1 MFEERLE
8 NAAGYVSVQGFVPA
22 YVSLHGSQNYGLDV
36 YTEDYQSDFDFKC
49 IVLPS
54 LWDLVQ
60 GKKPASLT
68 VEMDDG
74 GQIDIKDIRIFCDTL
89 ERMNP
94 AYLESIAT
102 EHHLILPGGER
113 MAEIRAL
120 MPKLMR
126 ERSARFAQACIG
138 LFEDKAKRLQ
148 HDCPAAHEKIVRFG
162 YDGKQAHHM
171 YRLKLLLEGFA
182 KTVEMQLMAPEDERN
197 LLMRLKINDVALD
210 EVQRMIPGWRAAM
223 RADCMRIEEKSAAPK
238 RETLDEIV
246 RISQEM
252 MYAHCRNTGT

>member
-1 MFEERLE
+1 MFEEKLR
-8 NAAGYVSVQGFVPA
+8 AAADHVTALGYMPV

-36 YTEDYQSDFDFKC
+36 YTKEYQSDFDFKC

-68 VEMDDG
+68 AETDY
-74 GQIDIKDIRIFCDTL
+74 GQIDIKDIRIFCDAL

-102 EHHLILPGGER
+102 QHQLVLSGGER
-113 MAEIRAL
+113 MAEIRMLLPEL
-120 MPKLMR
+120 MG
-126 ERSARFAQACIG
+126 EQSSRFAQACIG
-138 LFEDKAKRLQ
+138 LFEDKAKRMR
-148 HDCPAAHEKIVRFG
+148 HDCPAAHDRIVRFG

-171 YRLKLLLEGFA
+171 YRLKLLLDIFEKSG
-182 KTVEMQLMAPEDERN
+182 EMQLAAPGEAHV
-197 LLMRLKINDVALD
+197 LLTQLKLNEIPLDDVQ
-210 EVQRMIPGWRAAM
+210 EMIPGWRVAM
-223 RADCMRIEEKSAAPK
+223 RADRMRIEEKCGTPK
-238 RETLDEIV
+238 REALDEIV

-252 MYAHCRNTGT
+252 MYAHCLKSGI